1 MKVIVMKKMNVM
13 VLEKLHYLMEINMK
27 VNIKMEK
34 DMELELIDFPIQ
46 HVILVSFIIFD
57 LDYFMLF
64 FISKTKR

>member
-13 VLEKLHYLMEINMK
+13 VLEKLHYLMEIHMK

-57 LDYFMLF
+57 LDYFILF

>member
-13 VLEKLHYLMEINMK
+13 VLEKLHYLMEIHMK

>member
-1 MKVIVMKKMNVM
+1 MKKMNVM
-13 VLEKLHYLMEINMK
+13 VLEKLHCLMEIHMK

-64 FISKTKR
+64 FISKKKVTT